1 VLAELSKLMN
11 VPDLYKILDK
21 SVSGLKWKMIEE
33 VFERKNNDSRFG
45 EEKGR
50 ILAFEIFRLM
60 LFPKL
65 TGIISL
71 EAAATFVA
79 FENTQINPNTTILA

>member
-1 VLAELSKLMN
+1 
-11 VPDLYKILDK
+11 
-21 SVSGLKWKMIEE
+21 
-33 VFERKNNDSRFG
+33 
-45 EEKGR
+45 
-50 ILAFEIFRLM
+50 M